1 MSGSNS
7 SAHGDGAPPEPLA
20 LSVHGLAVPDLA
32 DPVQARRRRTIGGRI
47 KMLLV
52 LLICAAP
59 VIASYLT
66 FYVVRP
72 QARSNYATLI
82 QPSRSLP
89 RMALQ
94 DLDGKPVEASALRG
108 QWLLLA
114 LGPARCVEGCER
126 RLYLQRQLRE
136 MLGREKDRLDK
147 LWLVTDG
154 GEVPALLRASLQAGG
169 PAGVAILRADRS
181 ALAQWLQPDTGQA
194 LEDHLYLVDPMGE
207 WMMRVPV
214 EPDPARLK
222 RDLERLLR
230 ASASWDR
237 PGR

>member
-1 MSGSNS
+1 M
-7 SAHGDGAPPEPLA
+7 PPEPLS
-20 LSVHGLAVPDLA
+20 LSVHDVAVPDLA
-32 DPVQARRRRTIGGRI
+32 DPELAQRRRTVQGRV

-52 LLICAAP
+52 LLVCAAP
-59 VIASYLT
+59 VIASYFS
-66 FYVVRP
+66 FYVLRP
-72 QARSNYATLI
+72 QGRSNYAALI

-89 RMALQ
+89 ALALR
-94 DLDGKPVEASALRG
+94 DLDGQPVAAASLRG

-114 LGPARCVEGCER
+114 LGPARCTDACER
-126 RLYLQRQLRE
+126 RLYVQRQLRE

-147 LWLVTDG
+147 LWLVTDSG
-154 GEVPALLRASLQAGG
+154 HVPALLRASLQVGG
-169 PAGVAILRADRS
+169 PADVTILHADRA
-181 ALAQWLQPDTGQA
+181 ALAQWLEPQSGQA

-214 EPDPARLK
+214 EPDPTRFK

>member
-1 MSGSNS
+1 V
-7 SAHGDGAPPEPLA
+7 PPEPLS
-20 LSVHGLAVPDLA
+20 LSVHDVAVPDLA
-32 DPVQARRRRTIGGRI
+32 DPELAQRRRTVQGRI

-52 LLICAAP
+52 LLVCAAP
-59 VIASYLT
+59 VIASYLA
-66 FYVVRP
+66 FYVLRP
-72 QARSNYATLI
+72 QARSNYAALI

-89 RMALQ
+89 ALALRN
-94 DLDGKPVEASALRG
+94 LDGQPVVAASLRG

-114 LGPARCVEGCER
+114 LGPARCTDACER
-126 RLYLQRQLRE
+126 RLYVQRQLRE

-147 LWLVTDG
+147 LWLVTDA
-154 GEVPALLRASLQAGG
+154 GEVPALLRASLQVGG
-169 PAGVAILRADRS
+169 PADVTILRADRA
-181 ALAQWLQPDTGQA
+181 ALAQWLEPQSGQA

-214 EPDPARLK
+214 EPDPTRLK

>member
-1 MSGSNS
+1 M
-7 SAHGDGAPPEPLA
+7 PPEPLS
-20 LSVHGLAVPDLA
+20 LSVHDVAVPDLA
-32 DPVQARRRRTIGGRI
+32 DPELAQRRRTVQGRV

-52 LLICAAP
+52 LLVCAAP
-59 VIASYLT
+59 VIASYFS
-66 FYVVRP
+66 FYVLRP
-72 QARSNYATLI
+72 QGRSNYAALI

-89 RMALQ
+89 ALALR
-94 DLDGKPVEASALRG
+94 DLDGQPMAAASLRG

-114 LGPARCVEGCER
+114 LGPARCTDACER
-126 RLYLQRQLRE
+126 RLYVQRQLRE

-147 LWLVTDG
+147 LWLVTDA

-169 PAGVAILRADRS
+169 PADVTILRADRA
-181 ALAQWLQPDTGQA
+181 ALAQWLEPQSGQA

>member
-1 MSGSNS
+1 M
-7 SAHGDGAPPEPLA
+7 PPEPLS
-20 LSVHGLAVPDLA
+20 LSVHDVAVPDLA
-32 DPVQARRRRTIGGRI
+32 DPELAQRRRTVQGRI

-52 LLICAAP
+52 LLVCAAP
-59 VIASYLT
+59 VIASYLA
-66 FYVVRP
+66 FYVLRP
-72 QARSNYATLI
+72 QARSNYAALI

-89 RMALQ
+89 ALALRN
-94 DLDGKPVEASALRG
+94 LDGQPVVAASLRG

-114 LGPARCVEGCER
+114 LGPARCTDACER
-126 RLYLQRQLRE
+126 RLYVQRQLRE

-147 LWLVTDG
+147 LWLVTDA
-154 GEVPALLRASLQAGG
+154 GEVPALLRASLQVGG
-169 PAGVAILRADRS
+169 PADVTILRADRA
-181 ALAQWLQPDTGQA
+181 ALAQWLEPQSGQA

-214 EPDPARLK
+214 EPDPTRLK

-237 PGR
+237 RSGVTA

>member
-1 MSGSNS
+1 M
-7 SAHGDGAPPEPLA
+7 PPEPLS
-20 LSVHGLAVPDLA
+20 LSVHDVAVPDLA
-32 DPVQARRRRTIGGRI
+32 DPELAQRRRTVQGRI

-52 LLICAAP
+52 LLVCAAP
-59 VIASYLT
+59 VIASYLA
-66 FYVVRP
+66 FYVLRP
-72 QARSNYATLI
+72 QARSNYAALI

-89 RMALQ
+89 ALALRN
-94 DLDGKPVEASALRG
+94 LDGQPVVAASLRG

-114 LGPARCVEGCER
+114 LGPARCTDACER
-126 RLYLQRQLRE
+126 RLYVQRQLRE

-147 LWLVTDG
+147 LWLVTDA
-154 GEVPALLRASLQAGG
+154 GEVPALLRASLQVGG
-169 PAGVAILRADRS
+169 PADVTILRADRA
-181 ALAQWLQPDTGQA
+181 ALAQWLEPQSGQA

-214 EPDPARLK
+214 EPDPTRLK

>member
-1 MSGSNS
+1 M
-7 SAHGDGAPPEPLA
+7 PPEPLS
-20 LSVHGLAVPDLA
+20 LSVHDVAVPDLA
-32 DPVQARRRRTIGGRI
+32 DPELAQRRRTVQGRI

-52 LLICAAP
+52 LLVCAAP
-59 VIASYLT
+59 VIASYLA
-66 FYVVRP
+66 FYVLRP
-72 QARSNYATLI
+72 QARSNYAALI

-89 RMALQ
+89 ALALRN
-94 DLDGKPVEASALRG
+94 LDDQPVAAASLRG

-114 LGPARCVEGCER
+114 LGPARCTDACER
-126 RLYLQRQLRE
+126 RLYVQRQLRE

-147 LWLVTDG
+147 LWLVTDA
-154 GEVPALLRASLQAGG
+154 GEVPALLRASLQVGG
-169 PAGVAILRADRS
+169 PADVTILRADRA
-181 ALAQWLQPDTGQA
+181 ALAQWLEPQSGQA

-214 EPDPARLK
+214 EPDPTRLK